1 MYLDIS
7 PGKLCLG
14 ALGPRIKLK
23 IKSRVVASASNRDQD
38 DKKRKDQSNFTSTI
52 GTDCPAPMD
61 DNMDDA
67 PLKKTVGPIA
77 PVQPFPHARNYA
89 LAKVVG

>member
-1 MYLDIS
+1 
-7 PGKLCLG
+7 
-14 ALGPRIKLK
+14 
-23 IKSRVVASASNRDQD
+23 
-38 DKKRKDQSNFTSTI
+38 
-52 GTDCPAPMD
+52 MD

-67 PLKKTVGPIA
+67 PLKKTVDPIA

>member
-1 MYLDIS
+1 MIED
-7 PGKLCLG
+7 P
-14 ALGPRIKLK
+14 ALRHSFKTPLP
-23 IKSRVVASASNRDQD
+23 DC
-38 DKKRKDQSNFTSTI
+38 KKRSHQITI
-52 GTDCPAPMD
+52 GSDCPAPMD

-67 PLKKTVGPIA
+67 PLKKTVDPIA